1 MTGVAPPPRVTA
13 VINLEPETA
22 IGGHVKSW
30 VRFAEAAAR
39 RPGDLDLTVLF
50 LGDSARE
57 EVLSPTVRIVT
68 LPPVR
73 STKGSRL
80 TEQKAGHTDLA
91 RDNPAAEPYLRQAD
105 VVHITDTFAMA
116 RTALRVCR
124 ETGKPLAYSLHTN
137 LPSFTRVYTREIGR
151 RLTGRLGERVLCDVL
166 RLHDVAALAT
176 GRQVVRMI
184 RSADRIWASNDPDRR
199 LAAKLIG
206 ADRVTMLRRGMD
218 RQIFDRVR
226 RDRARLNERFGL
238 PPTAAVMLFVGR
250 VDATKGA
257 WVMAGALEQLRN
269 QGHDVVG
276 LIVGDGADRPD
287 IAARLGEG
295 VRTPGP
301 LAQEDLGWIYGSCD
315 LFVFPSKSEMS
326 SNVVQ
331 EAKTCGL
338 GVFVSAHG
346 TMGQF
351 IQQDGLDGVVVEKT
365 TAAAWAD
372 AIAPYL
378 ADPARLRALGDAAYD
393 NAAGAVPS
401 WDAVLAEDLLPDWRR
416 LAGQDSAIESVARS
430 YG

>member
-1 MTGVAPPPRVTA
+1 MTEAVPAPRITA
-13 VINLEPETA
+13 VVNLEPETA

-50 LGDSARE
+50 LGDEAGE
-57 EVLSPTVRIVT
+57 EHLSPTARIVT
-68 LPPVR
+68 IPPVR

-80 TEQKAGHTDLA
+80 TDQKAGHTDLA

-105 VVHITDTFAMA
+105 VVHITDTFAMS
-116 RTALRVCR
+116 RTALRVAR

-151 RLTGRLGERVLCDVL
+151 RLTGRLGERVLCDAL
-166 RLHDVAALAT
+166 RLHDIAAWVT
-176 GRQVVRMI
+176 GRQVVRMM
-184 RSADRIWASNDPDRR
+184 RSADRIWASNEPDGR
-199 LAAKLIG
+199 LAAHLIG

-218 RQIFDRVR
+218 RRIFDRQR
-226 RDRARLNERFGL
+226 RDRARLDDLFGL

-257 WVMAGALEQLRN
+257 WVMADALAKLR
-269 QGHDVVG
+269 QRGHDVCG
-276 LIVGDGADRPD
+276 LIVGDGADRPG
-287 IAARLGEG
+287 IVAQLGDA

-301 LAQEDLGWIYGSCD
+301 LAQEELGWIYGSCD
-315 LFVFPSKSEMS
+315 LFVFPSNSEMS

-338 GVFVSAHG
+338 GVFVSGHG

-351 IQQDGLDGVVVEKT
+351 IQRDGFDGVVVGKDD
-365 TAAAWAD
+365 AAAWAD
-372 AIAPYL
+372 AIDPYL
-378 ADPARLRALGDAAYD
+378 ADRGRLQALGQAAYES
-393 NAAGAVPS
+393 AAATVPS

-416 LAGQDSAIESVARS
+416 LAGQAGATETMARR
-430 YG
+430 YA

>member
-1 MTGVAPPPRVTA
+1 MSGSAPAPRVTA
-13 VINLEPETA
+13 VVNLEPETA

-30 VRFAEAAAR
+30 IRFAEATAR

-50 LGDSARE
+50 LGDRPRVE
-57 EVLSPTVRIVT
+57 HLSPTARIVT
-68 LPPVR
+68 VPPVR

-91 RDNPAAEPYLRQAD
+91 GDNPAAEPHLRQAD
-105 VVHITDTFAMA
+105 VVHITDTFAMS
-116 RTALRVCR
+116 RTALRVTR

-151 RLTGRLGERVLCDVL
+151 RLTGRFGEWVLCDAL
-166 RLHDVAALAT
+166 RLHDVAARVT
-176 GRQVVRMI
+176 GRQVVRMM
-184 RSADRIWASNDPDRR
+184 RVADRIWASNDPDRR
-199 LAAKLIG
+199 LAERLIG
-206 ADRVTMLRRGMD
+206 ADRVTMLRRGMN
-218 RQIFDRVR
+218 REIFNRKR
-226 RDRARLNERFGL
+226 RDRARLSDLFGL

-257 WVMAGALEQLRN
+257 LVMADALASLRHR
-269 QGHDVVG
+269 GHDVCG
-276 LIVGDGADRPD
+276 LIVGDGADRPR
-287 IAARLGEG
+287 IAARLGEA
-295 VRTPGP
+295 VCMPGP

-315 LFVFPSKSEMS
+315 LFVFPSNSEMS

-351 IQQDGLDGVVVEKT
+351 VQNDGVDGVMVGKH
-365 TAAAWAD
+365 TAEAWAD
-372 AIAPYL
+372 AIEPYL
-378 ADPARLRALGDAAYD
+378 ADRERLRALGQAAHD
-393 NAAGAVPS
+393 SAMAAVPS

-416 LAGQDSAIESVARS
+416 LAGHEGANDKVPQRYA
-430 YG
+430 